1 MAESEQGHILEVIP
15 AYALGSLDVREAEEA
30 RRHLAS
36 CELCQAELA
45 TYEGVVDVLA
55 LVAPDFEPS
64 PILKGRLMDRISP
77 APAGEKETIPPPIA
91 TQPARPSLWQQA
103 IGAIQSLV
111 NGPRWR
117 PVALLFVV
125 VLVVGNVLVWQQAN
139 QPDPNSWRRIRLTG
153 SEVVPEAMGI
163 IYISADGRNG
173 TLIVD
178 QLPQLAPEQQYQ
190 LWLVKD
196 GERASGAVFSVDND
210 GYRGLQ
216 IISTQPLQDFNAFGI
231 TIEPAGGSP
240 GPTGDRVLGYNP
252 QD

>member
-1 MAESEQGHILEVIP
+1 MADIEQGHIMEIIP
-15 AYALGSLDVREAEEA
+15 AYALGCLDAGEAA
-30 RRHLAS
+30 SASRHLAG
-36 CELCQAELA
+36 CEICQAELA
-45 TYEGVVDVLA
+45 TYDAVVDVLPWA
-55 LVAPDFEPS
+55 APDVEPS
-64 PILKGRLMDRISP
+64 QALKGRLLARVSSM
-77 APAGEKETIPPPIA
+77 AAGEKETIQPPI
-91 TQPARPSLWQQA
+91 TTKPSGLSWWQQA
-103 IGAIQSLV
+103 TGAFQSLV
-111 NGPRWR
+111 SGPRWR
-117 PVALLFVV
+117 PVALLFVFA
-125 VLVVGNVLVWQQAN
+125 LVVGNVLVWQQAN

-216 IISTQPLQDFNAFGI
+216 IISTQPPQDFNAFGI